1 VIGNNKINM
10 EKDIIILDLETK
22 KTFDEVGGQENRHLL
37 GVTVV
42 GVYSY
47 QRDEY
52 RAFREEEFGEL
63 LELFKNTKLVIG
75 FNSISFDFTV
85 LQPYFK
91 EFDLSTIPHLD
102 ILKEVYD
109 ILGFRL
115 KLESLAQT
123 TLGYGKSGS
132 GLDAIKYHRNN
143 EWDKLIK
150 YCLDDVKVTKE
161 LYEYG
166 LNHGHL
172 WYLKLGQ
179 KEKIIINWSKGI
191 QKIEDKVKEAFQNGK
206 QILIDY
212 IDSSG
217 NITQR
222 KIDIQSING
231 NKIKAFCHL
240 REAIRLF
247 DLDRIKK
254 VEISGKMANWQDS
267 LL

>member
-1 VIGNNKINM
+1 M
-10 EKDIIILDLETK
+10 EKDIIVLDLETK
-22 KTFDEVGGQENRHLL
+22 KTFDEVGGQHNKHLL

-47 QRDEY
+47 NRNEY
-52 RAFREEEFGEL
+52 RAFKEEEFNKL
-63 LELFKNTKLVIG
+63 LELLKNTKLVIG
-75 FNSISFDFTV
+75 FNSISFDFNV

-91 EFDLSTIPHLD
+91 NFNLNSIPHLD
-102 ILKEVYD
+102 ILKEIFD

-115 KLESLAQT
+115 KLESVAQT

-132 GLDAIKYHRNN
+132 GLDAITYHRNN

-172 WYLKLGQ
+172 WYLKFGQ

>member
-1 VIGNNKINM
+1 M
-10 EKDIIILDLETK
+10 EKDIIVLDLETK

-47 QRDEY
+47 NRDEY
-52 RAFREEEFGEL
+52 RGFREEEFGEL

-85 LQPYFK
+85 LQPYYK
-91 EFDLSTIPHLD
+91 DFDLGSIPHLD
-102 ILKEVYD
+102 ILDEIKN

-115 KLESLAQT
+115 KLESVAQT

-143 EWDKLIK
+143 EWDKLIS
-150 YCLDDVKVTKE
+150 YCLDDVKVTRE

-166 LNHGHL
+166 LEHGYI
-172 WYLKLGQ
+172 WYTNAGR
-179 KEKIIINWSKGI
+179 KEKINAKWSNG
-191 QKIEDKVKEAFQNGK
+191 DKKVDEKVIEAFKNGD

-212 IDSSG
+212 MDNSG

-222 KIDIQSING
+222 KIDIQNING
-231 NKIKAFCHL
+231 NKIKAYCHL
-240 REAIRLF
+240 RGAIRLF

-254 VEISGKMANWQDS
+254 IEVSGKMANFQDS